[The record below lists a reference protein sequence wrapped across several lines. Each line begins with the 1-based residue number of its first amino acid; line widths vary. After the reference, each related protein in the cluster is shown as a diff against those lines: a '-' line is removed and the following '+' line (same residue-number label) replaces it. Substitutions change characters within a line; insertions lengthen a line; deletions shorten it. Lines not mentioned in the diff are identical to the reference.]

1 MTDDRIDG
9 LIRSLPRTEPSRGF
23 TRRVMTTIEERSA
36 GRRIPRGFR
45 WAHAVAIVVIV
56 VTSLGGGMAWQ
67 RDLEARRADALR
79 AETARIRAELDAL
92 RSQAR
97 QTNEIYLGQ
106 SGDRE
111 YVLDLRQFTAPN
123 AEVTPVSQTY

>member
-1 MTDDRIDG
+1 MTDDRIRG
-9 LIRSLPRTEPSRGF
+9 LIRSLPRTEPAPGF
-23 TRRVMTTIEERSA
+23 TRRVMAGIEERHR
-36 GRRIPRGFR
+36 GRAATGFR
-45 WAHAVAIVVIV
+45 WAHALAVGVIV
-56 VTSLGGGMAWQ
+56 LTSLGGGIAWQ
-67 RDLEARRADALR
+67 RDREARRADALR

-123 AEVTPVSQTY
+123 AEVRPASQTY